1 MGNFVTSSR
10 ETSANCERVWAI
22 LADVDRWPDR
32 FTPHLREAQLAGELA
47 PGAEGWVRMKLPM
60 PRSAFTVTE
69 VDPGRSWAWRGKILW
84 LDMHYNHLCEP
95 SSGGCRVTFRRR
107 SRRLRGRARATARS
121 GRVPAADEPRARSA
135 RGGSGG
141 GSLAELG
148 RCWRSRAV
156 LLGRFAHQADGDATR
171 IFDDRVAGTPEGVV
185 RRA

>member
-95 SSGGCRVTFRRR
+95 SSGGCRVTFDVDLDGSAAGLVRP
-107 SRRLRGRARATARS
+107 L
-121 GRVPAADEPRARSA
+121 GRVVYRRQMNRALDLLAVAAE
-135 RGGSGG
+135 
-141 GSLAELG
+141 AE
-148 RCWRSRAV
+148 A
-156 LLGRFAHQADGDATR
+156 
-171 IFDDRVAGTPEGVV
+171 
-185 RRA
+185 